1 MAAIVKIGYN
11 YNNDE
16 SPNNNEET
24 KINNQT
30 SSPLSEPIEFYK
42 MAKFPAPNDNCAI
55 ATCTIEAGTQ
65 LLMPNNIDIY
75 TISHRILENIL
86 RCIDI

>member
-42 MAKFPAPNDNCAI
+42 MAKFPAPLVTMAFSGMTSRRCAN
-55 ATCTIEAGTQ
+55 TSPMSRSPG
-65 LLMPNNIDIY
+65 
-75 TISHRILENIL
+75 
-86 RCIDI
+86 

>member
-24 KINNQT
+24 KIN
-30 SSPLSEPIEFYK
+30 
-42 MAKFPAPNDNCAI
+42 
-55 ATCTIEAGTQ
+55 
-65 LLMPNNIDIY
+65 LLY
-75 TISHRILENIL
+75 VEGSVCRWKY
-86 RCIDI
+86 R